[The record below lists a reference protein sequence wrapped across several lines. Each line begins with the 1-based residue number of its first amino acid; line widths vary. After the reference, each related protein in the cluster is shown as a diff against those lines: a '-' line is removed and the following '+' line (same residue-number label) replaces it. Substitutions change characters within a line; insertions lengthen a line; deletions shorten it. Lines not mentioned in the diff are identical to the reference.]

1 MVECSADCS
10 SYPPPPSLHISP
22 HISLS
27 FSVFLSFK
35 YLLHQLLQLKM
46 HLLGFTPN
54 HWYTLL
60 TNYVCKWQNNHNK
73 TSKPRHLC
81 LIINSNCDRS
91 ISNEFSSRHLK
102 CDHPTCPATCPH
114 VSDTAMTRQIVS
126 PPAPLPLSPST
137 GLLTYIQ
144 TRPRWHTI
152 NLKPCWHYFFV
163 TALKYSLLH
172 FSPEVQSSV
181 QLYNYC

>member
-1 MVECSADCS
+1 MCWGGIWPVWCRPVGHCVFKDPWPMVECSADCS

-35 YLLHQLLQLKM
+35 YLLHQLLQLMM

-126 PPAPLPLSPST
+126 PPRPPRLVASPTYKHDHDDTQSTLNPVGITFLS
-137 GLLTYIQ
+137 
-144 TRPRWHTI
+144 
-152 NLKPCWHYFFV
+152 
-163 TALKYSLLH
+163 LH
-172 FSPEVQSSV
+172 
-181 QLYNYC
+181 